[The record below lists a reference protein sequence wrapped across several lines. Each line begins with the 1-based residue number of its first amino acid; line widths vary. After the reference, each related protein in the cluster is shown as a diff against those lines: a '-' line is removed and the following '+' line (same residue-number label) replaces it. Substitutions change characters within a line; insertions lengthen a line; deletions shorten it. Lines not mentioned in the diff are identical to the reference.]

1 MGVADE
7 DLQQKLLW
15 WVVAL
20 GREHPRGEVP
30 EQVLM
35 EQIERRLGR
44 HSENYE
50 RYLAAAAAL
59 TRKGLVE
66 SNTTSG
72 YAFLVATDRGRR
84 SVGD

>member
-1 MGVADE
+1 MADE

-44 HSENYE
+44 HSGNYE
-50 RYLAAAAAL
+50 RYVAAAAAL

-66 SNTTSG
+66 SNTSD
-72 YAFLVATDRGRR
+72 YAFLEATDRGRR
-84 SVGD
+84 TVGD

>member
-1 MGVADE
+1 MADE

-30 EQVLM
+30 EKVLM

-50 RYLAAAAAL
+50 RFLAAAAAL

-66 SNTTSG
+66 SNTSD
-72 YAFLVATDRGRR
+72 YSFLVATDRGRR
-84 SVGD
+84 TVGD

>member
-1 MGVADE
+1 MADE
-7 DLQQKLLW
+7 DLQQELLW

-30 EQVLM
+30 QQVLM

-50 RYLAAAAAL
+50 RYLAAAAL

-66 SNTTSG
+66 GNTSEH
-72 YAFLVATDRGRR
+72 AFLVTTDPGRR
-84 SVGD
+84 TVGD

>member
-1 MGVADE
+1 VGVADE

-44 HSENYE
+44 HAENYE

-66 SNTTSG
+66 SNTMSD
-72 YAFLVATDRGRR
+72 YAFLVATERGRR

>member
-1 MGVADE
+1 M
-7 DLQQKLLW
+7 W

-66 SNTTSG
+66 SNTSD

-84 SVGD
+84 TVGD

>member
-1 MGVADE
+1 
-7 DLQQKLLW
+7 
-15 WVVAL
+15 
-20 GREHPRGEVP
+20 
-30 EQVLM
+30 M

-50 RYLAAAAAL
+50 RYVAAAAAL

-66 SNTTSG
+66 SNTSD

-84 SVGD
+84 TVGD

>member
-1 MGVADE
+1 MADE

-30 EQVLM
+30 EQALM
-35 EQIERRLGR
+35 EQIVRRLGR

-66 SNTTSG
+66 SNTSD
-72 YAFLVATDRGRR
+72 YSFLVATDRGRR
-84 SVGD
+84 MVGD

>member
-1 MGVADE
+1 VGVADE

-66 SNTTSG
+66 RNTTSDN
-72 YAFLVATDRGRR
+72 AFLVATERGRR

>member
-66 SNTTSG
+66 SDTSEH
-72 YAFLVATDRGRR
+72 AFLVATDRGRR
-84 SVGD
+84 TVGD

>member
-1 MGVADE
+1 MADE

-30 EQVLM
+30 QRVLM
-35 EQIERRLGR
+35 EQIEQRLGR
-44 HSENYE
+44 HSENYQ
-50 RYLAAAAAL
+50 RYLGAAAAL

-66 SNTTSG
+66 SNTSDH
-72 YAFLVATDRGRR
+72 AVLVATDRGRR
-84 SVGD
+84 TVGD

>member
-1 MGVADE
+1 MADE

-30 EQVLM
+30 EKVLM

-44 HSENYE
+44 HSENYQ

-66 SNTTSG
+66 SNTSD
-72 YAFLVATDRGRR
+72 YSFLVATDRGRR
-84 SVGD
+84 TVGD

>member
-1 MGVADE
+1 MANE
-7 DLQQKLLW
+7 DLQQELLW

-30 EQVLM
+30 QQVLT

-59 TRKGLVE
+59 TRKGLVK
-66 SNTTSG
+66 SNTTSD
-72 YAFLVATDRGRR
+72 YAFLVATERGRR
-84 SVGD
+84 SLGD

>member
-1 MGVADE
+1 MADE
-7 DLQQKLLW
+7 DLQQELLW

-30 EQVLM
+30 QQVLT

-50 RYLAAAAAL
+50 RYVAAAAL

-66 SNTTSG
+66 SNTSD

-84 SVGD
+84 TVGD

>member
-1 MGVADE
+1 MADE

-30 EQVLM
+30 ERVLM

-50 RYLAAAAAL
+50 RYLAAAGAL

-66 SNTTSG
+66 SNTSE
-72 YAFLVATDRGRR
+72 YSFLVATDRGRR
-84 SVGD
+84 TVGD

>member
-1 MGVADE
+1 MADE

-44 HSENYE
+44 HSGNYE
-50 RYLAAAAAL
+50 RYVAAAAAL

-66 SNTTSG
+66 SNTSD

-84 SVGD
+84 TVGD

>member
-1 MGVADE
+1 MADE
-7 DLQQKLLW
+7 DLQQELLW

-30 EQVLM
+30 QQVLM

-50 RYLAAAAAL
+50 RYVAAAAAL

-66 SNTTSG
+66 SNTSD

-84 SVGD
+84 TVGD

>member
-1 MGVADE
+1 MADE
-7 DLQQKLLW
+7 DLQQELLW

-20 GREHPRGEVP
+20 GREHPTGEVP
-30 EQVLM
+30 QQVLM

-50 RYLAAAAAL
+50 RYLAAAL

-66 SNTTSG
+66 SNTSD

-84 SVGD
+84 TVGD

>member
-1 MGVADE
+1 MADE
-7 DLQQKLLW
+7 DLQHELLW

-30 EQVLM
+30 QQVLM

-66 SNTTSG
+66 SDTSER
-72 YAFLVATDRGRR
+72 AFLVATDRGRR
-84 SVGD
+84 TVGD

>member
-30 EQVLM
+30 ERVLM

-50 RYLAAAAAL
+50 RYLAAAGAL

-66 SNTTSG
+66 SNTCE
-72 YAFLVATDRGRR
+72 YFFLVATDRGRR
-84 SVGD
+84 TVGD

>member
-1 MGVADE
+1 MADE

-35 EQIERRLGR
+35 EQVERRLGR

-50 RYLAAAAAL
+50 RYVAAAAAL

-66 SNTTSG
+66 SNTSD
-72 YAFLVATDRGRR
+72 YSFLVATDRGRR
-84 SVGD
+84 TVGD

>member
-1 MGVADE
+1 MADE
-7 DLQQKLLW
+7 DLQHKLLW

-44 HSENYE
+44 HSGNYE
-50 RYLAAAAAL
+50 RYVAAAAAL

-66 SNTTSG
+66 SNTSD

-84 SVGD
+84 TVGD

>member
-1 MGVADE
+1 MADE
-7 DLQQKLLW
+7 ALQQELLW

-30 EQVLM
+30 QQVLM
-35 EQIERRLGR
+35 EQIEQRLGR

-66 SNTTSG
+66 SNTSD

-84 SVGD
+84 TVGD

>member
-1 MGVADE
+1 VGVADE

-35 EQIERRLGR
+35 EQIERRLGC
-44 HSENYE
+44 HWENYE

-66 SNTTSG
+66 SNTTSD
-72 YAFLVATDRGRR
+72 YAFLVATERGRR

>member
-1 MGVADE
+1 MGMADE

-30 EQVLM
+30 ERVLM

-50 RYLAAAAAL
+50 RYLGAAVAL

-66 SNTTSG
+66 SNTSDH
-72 YAFLVATDRGRR
+72 AFLVSTDRGRR
-84 SVGD
+84 TVGD

>member
-1 MGVADE
+1 MADE
-7 DLQQKLLW
+7 DLQQELLW

-20 GREHPRGEVP
+20 GREHPGGEVP
-30 EQVLM
+30 QQVLM

-50 RYLAAAAAL
+50 RYVAAAAL

-66 SNTTSG
+66 SDTSEH
-72 YAFLVATDRGRR
+72 AFLVATDLGRR
-84 SVGD
+84 TVGD

>member
-20 GREHPRGEVP
+20 GREHPREEVP

-66 SNTTSG
+66 SNTTSD